1 MTDTL
6 PADYRARLL
15 ARYVSTHS
23 SVGDAAAQEGLE
35 RRRAYLDA
43 LVQRHFPADRSA
55 AVLDLGCG
63 HGAILWA
70 ARRAGYTN
78 LTGIDA
84 SPEQV
89 AAAKRLGIEGVRQQ
103 DLHEGLAS
111 LPPASLDVVILFD
124 LFHYFDRP
132 EQIAI
137 IDAVHR
143 VLKPGGRW
151 ILHVPNGEALFA
163 ARMRYWDYLASG
175 AFTHASIAQVL
186 LASGFREVK
195 SYEDQPIPH
204 GIKSWGRLVL
214 WKAIRGVSRLV
225 LAAET
230 GDTGRDAIFSQC
242 LLAVAIK

>member
-1 MTDTL
+1 MTDSL

-23 SVGDAAAQEGLE
+23 SVGDAAAQQGLE
-35 RRRAYLDA
+35 RRRAFLDA
-43 LVQRHFPADRSA
+43 LVQRHFPADRTA

-63 HGAILWA
+63 HGALLWA

-103 DLHEGLAS
+103 DLREGLAALS
-111 LPPASLDVVILFD
+111 PDSLDVVVLFD

-186 LASGFREVK
+186 LASGFRDVRC
-195 SYEDQPIPH
+195 YEDQPIPH
-204 GIKSWGRLVL
+204 GLKSWGRWVL

-242 LLAVAIK
+242 LLAVAFK

>member
-1 MTDTL
+1 
-6 PADYRARLL
+6 
-15 ARYVSTHS
+15 
-23 SVGDAAAQEGLE
+23 
-35 RRRAYLDA
+35 
-43 LVQRHFPADRSA
+43 
-55 AVLDLGCG
+55 
-63 HGAILWA
+63 
-70 ARRAGYTN
+70 
-78 LTGIDA
+78 
-84 SPEQV
+84 
-89 AAAKRLGIEGVRQQ
+89 VRQQ
-103 DLHEGLAS
+103 DLREGLAA
-111 LPPASLDVVILFD
+111 LPPASLDVVVLFD

-186 LASGFREVK
+186 LASGFHEVK

-204 GIKSWGRLVL
+204 GIKSWGRWVL
-214 WKAIRGVSRLV
+214 WKTIRGVSRLV

-230 GDTGRDAIFSQC
+230 GDTGRDAVFSQC
-242 LLAVAIK
+242 LLAVAVK

>member
-1 MTDTL
+1 MNEPQ

-15 ARYVSTHS
+15 QRYVSTHS

-35 RRRAYLDA
+35 RRRAYLGD
-43 LVQRHFPADRSA
+43 LVRRHFPADRSA
-55 AVLDLGCG
+55 AILDLGCG

-103 DLHEGLAS
+103 DLREGLAALS
-111 LPPASLDVVILFD
+111 PASLDVVVLFD

-186 LASGFREVK
+186 LASGFREVNCF
-195 SYEDQPIPH
+195 EDQPIPH
-204 GIKSWGRLVL
+204 GIKSWGRFVL

-230 GDTGRDAIFSQC
+230 GDTGRTAIFSQC

>member
-1 MTDTL
+1 MTDRL
-6 PADYRARLL
+6 PSDYRARLL
-15 ARYVSTHS
+15 ARYVSTHA
-23 SVGDAAAQEGLE
+23 SVSDAAAQEGLE

-43 LVQRHFPADRSA
+43 LVQRHFPADRKA

-70 ARRAGYTN
+70 ARRAGFTD

-103 DLHEGLAS
+103 DLREGLAS
-111 LPPASLDVVILFD
+111 LPPESLDVVVLFD

-175 AFTHASIAQVL
+175 AFTHASITQVL
-186 LASGFREVK
+186 LASGFGEVK
-195 SYEDQPIPH
+195 SYEDEPIPH
-204 GIKSWGRLVL
+204 GIKSLVRLIL
-214 WKAIRGVSRLV
+214 WKGIRAVSRLV

-230 GDTGRDAIFSQC
+230 GDTGRGAIFSQC
-242 LLAVAIK
+242 LLAVAVK